1 MAEQLLVVGRGMH
14 LLAIFWL
21 VIFVIV
27 SNDLL
32 GDVFEELNEFLAFV
46 LKLLELIEEASE
58 RF

>member
-1 MAEQLLVVGRGMH
+1 MH
-14 LLAIFWL
+14 LLPMLLL

-27 SNDLL
+27 RNDLV
-32 GDVFEELNEFLAFV
+32 GDVFEELNELLAFV

>member
-1 MAEQLLVVGRGMH
+1 MH
-14 LLAIFWL
+14 LLPILLL

-27 SNDLL
+27 RYDLV
-32 GDVFEELNEFLAFV
+32 GDVFEELNQLLAFV

>member
-1 MAEQLLVVGRGMH
+1 MH